1 MPQATGV
8 RGILVN
14 ALTTAIGSRT
24 TGNALVNSSTTS
36 ESRFEGM
43 QAIRNLYDRLG
54 LPKEASQDD
63 IRQAHRTLVRKYHPD
78 TNPPKTLRPR
88 SALRRSSRLTRSYQ
102 TPRSGASTTR
112 GYALSLERGAPA
124 EKAQEPLERATVG
137 HAQGALA
144 EELEEKLPTP

>member
-1 MPQATGV
+1 MQAT
-8 RGILVN
+8 
-14 ALTTAIGSRT
+14 
-24 TGNALVNSSTTS
+24 
-36 ESRFEGM
+36 
-43 QAIRNLYDRLG
+43 RNLYDRLG

-63 IRQAHRTLVRKYHPD
+63 IRQAHRTLVSKYHPD
-78 TNPPKTLRPR
+78 LTPKTLRPR
-88 SALRRSSRLTRSYQ
+88 SALRRFNRLTRSYQ

-124 EKAQEPLERATVG
+124 EKAQEPLEWATAG

>member
-1 MPQATGV
+1 MQAT
-8 RGILVN
+8 
-14 ALTTAIGSRT
+14 
-24 TGNALVNSSTTS
+24 
-36 ESRFEGM
+36 
-43 QAIRNLYDRLG
+43 RNLYDLLG
-54 LPKEASQDD
+54 LPKEVSQDD

-78 TNPPKTLRPR
+78 TNPEDPQAEE

-124 EKAQEPLERATVG
+124 EKAQEPLEWATAG

-144 EELEEKLPTP
+144 QELEEKLPTP